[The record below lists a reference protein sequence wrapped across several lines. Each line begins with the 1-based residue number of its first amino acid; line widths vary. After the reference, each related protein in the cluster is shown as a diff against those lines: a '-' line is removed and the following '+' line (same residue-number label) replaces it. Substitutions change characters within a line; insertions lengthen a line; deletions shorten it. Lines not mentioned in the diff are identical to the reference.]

1 MTQIFDTLSE
11 RWFKVIKIYAATK
24 LETVLVNLLKVMT
37 VFRFYAKKAL
47 SHVLTCLSLIR
58 CFKRSTFTGK
68 LRASFSHL
76 ATKTVVLVECEEDED
91 KHEGEIDRIY

>member
-1 MTQIFDTLSE
+1 MQIFDTLSE

-47 SHVLTCLSLIR
+47 SHALQLIHVTR
-58 CFKRSTFTGK
+58 ERKPQHVIRVFK
-68 LRASFSHL
+68 
-76 ATKTVVLVECEEDED
+76 
-91 KHEGEIDRIY
+91 